1 MPSAGGGKE
10 QQTTVLFKSP
20 KVATTTSKKKKMP
33 PTLVFSRQHASRA
46 FSLQDCPHSKRAHAY
61 RCLASKATGGCYA
74 LTTAHLPNTGFQST
88 YVHAS
93 TTNTHTH
100 KHTQAAGRSKHE
112 LTEPTVHYIT
122 DLVEN
127 EEALSFFLLFVC
139 LKSGEPAPLTCLG
152 GRQPCGPSVYA
163 LFHTM
168 ARNTCTRC
176 FESS

>member
-20 KVATTTSKKKKMP
+20 KVATTTSKKKCHRHLFFP
-33 PTLVFSRQHASRA
+33 ASTQVAR
-46 FSLQDCPHSKRAHAY
+46 SVCNCPHSKRAHAY

-74 LTTAHLPNTGFQST
+74 MTTAHLPNTGFQST

-93 TTNTHTH
+93 TINTHTH

-152 GRQPCGPSVYA
+152 GRQPCGPSV
-163 LFHTM
+163 
-168 ARNTCTRC
+168 
-176 FESS
+176 

>member
-20 KVATTTSKKKKMP
+20 KVATTTSKKKKKMP

-46 FSLQDCPHSKRAHAY
+46 FSLQDCSHSKRAHAY

-74 LTTAHLPNTGFQST
+74 MTTAHLPNTGFQST

-93 TTNTHTH
+93 TINTHTH

-152 GRQPCGPSVYA
+152 GRQPCGPSV
-163 LFHTM
+163 
-168 ARNTCTRC
+168 
-176 FESS
+176 